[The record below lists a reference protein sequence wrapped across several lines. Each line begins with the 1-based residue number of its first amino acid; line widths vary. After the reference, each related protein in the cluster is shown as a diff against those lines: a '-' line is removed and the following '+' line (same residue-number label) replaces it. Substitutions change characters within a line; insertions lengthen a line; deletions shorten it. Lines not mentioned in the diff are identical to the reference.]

1 MARKTSRAGSSIAR
15 ELHSLSDFKR
25 NTSVLVRRLRRSGRP
40 AFLTVNGRPKLVVQA
55 AEAYERLLEIVE
67 RAATIEGV
75 RRGLAAFDDGRGV
88 PALEALEAMRKK
100 HGIPR
105 PR

>member
-1 MARKTSRAGSSIAR
+1 LRSRAAEAGR
-15 ELHSLSDFKR
+15 KLHTLSDFKR
-25 NTSVLVRRLRRSGRP
+25 NTAAFVRNLRRSGQP
-40 AFLTVNGRPKLVVQA
+40 AILTVNGQPRLVVQA
-55 AEAYERLLEIVE
+55 ADAYQRLLDLVE
-67 RAATIEGV
+67 RADAIDGIQG
-75 RRGLAAFDDGRGV
+75 GLAAFDQGRGV